1 MTISSQSETFVFCSL
16 SRPSS
21 RVSTHAF
28 FSWNPADGVEQLKH
42 VWLLSSLE
50 KEVLQDWNW
59 RGWWRTVCFPQA
71 WAKIAG
77 CNIFCRIQN
86 LFWREEREMQNTD
99 SRWRACSFLWWL
111 AEIFIYLFIYYL
123 HNRMWLWVWIA
134 IFYSWS
140 IRLAINCFMLMDCA
154 LFRSAGF
161 SESWWCVGSC
171 ALTGWELFGEFKK
184 MQEERSPFC
193 SLQFGFSP
201 VSGIVQRR
209 KKINIPVIT
218 VFNIEHLSFKL
229 LLFIYSYM
237 CILALV
243 TSEREFLG
251 FIFFPQGRLST
262 SESQRWQPVFCRGSV
277 LEAARVCWSE
287 WELLAVL
294 SRAWP
299 APALAVPWAV
309 PGR

>member
-1 MTISSQSETFVFCSL
+1 MDLGEEGQEAKQEERGIFYFATRILSVAPGIPWHLRLKVIFFFFVFLTISSQSETFVFCSL

-184 MQEERSPFC
+184 NARREKSFLLPSVRLLSSFWNSAEE
-193 SLQFGFSP
+193 
-201 VSGIVQRR
+201 
-209 KKINIPVIT
+209 KENK
-218 VFNIEHLSFKL
+218 
-229 LLFIYSYM
+229 YSCYY
-237 CILALV
+237 CV
-243 TSEREFLG
+243 
-251 FIFFPQGRLST
+251 
-262 SESQRWQPVFCRGSV
+262 
-277 LEAARVCWSE
+277 
-287 WELLAVL
+287 
-294 SRAWP
+294 
-299 APALAVPWAV
+299 
-309 PGR
+309 

>member
-1 MTISSQSETFVFCSL
+1 ML
-16 SRPSS
+16 
-21 RVSTHAF
+21 
-28 FSWNPADGVEQLKH
+28 
-42 VWLLSSLE
+42 SLE
-50 KEVLQDWNW
+50 V
-59 RGWWRTVCFPQA
+59 QA
-71 WAKIAG
+71 
-77 CNIFCRIQN
+77 
-86 LFWREEREMQNTD
+86 
-99 SRWRACSFLWWL
+99 FLSPDDVWVRVHLL
-111 AEIFIYLFIYYL
+111 A
-123 HNRMWLWVWIA
+123 
-134 IFYSWS
+134 
-140 IRLAINCFMLMDCA
+140 
-154 LFRSAGF
+154 
-161 SESWWCVGSC
+161 GSC
-171 ALTGWELFGEFKK
+171 LGNLKK

-277 LEAARVCWSE
+277 LEAAQVC
-287 WELLAVL
+287 
-294 SRAWP
+294 
-299 APALAVPWAV
+299 
-309 PGR
+309 